1 MTPDVPHTAQQSI
14 SRMGQMAR
22 HLPTVDSPTDFFRG
36 YKKPSGFLESGHSNP
51 GTCLCP
57 SVDISVRKLEIM
69 ALVKAEE
76 RPAYLDLD
84 NAVEVETKLTRALEA
99 VQAHSDRL
107 IAKKES
113 GEIYQ

>member
-1 MTPDVPHTAQQSI
+1 
-14 SRMGQMAR
+14 MAR

-84 NAVEVETKLTRALEA
+84 NAVEVESKLTRALEA